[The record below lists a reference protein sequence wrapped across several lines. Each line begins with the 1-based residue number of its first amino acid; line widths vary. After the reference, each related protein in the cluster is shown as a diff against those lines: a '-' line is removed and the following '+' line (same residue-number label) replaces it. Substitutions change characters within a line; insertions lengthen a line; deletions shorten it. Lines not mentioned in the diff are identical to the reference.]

1 VLEEFVVD
9 KTPTGRRRLIKW
21 LGAGSLL
28 AAGLIGGGVLGSTLS
43 ASADPTATPSDRSST
58 ATKTVDPGGSKPVRS
73 DEQAVSSAL
82 EAELKAAARK
92 AVPGGTVIR
101 VETDAGDGEWEAHM
115 RKADGTLVTVKFD
128 KNKAVIGVEDGMG
141 KGDPGHR

>member
-21 LGAGSLL
+21 LGGGSLL
-28 AAGLIGGGVLGSTLS
+28 AVGLIGGGVLASTLS
-43 ASADPTATPSDRSST
+43 ASADPTATPSDQSST
-58 ATKTVDPGGSKPVRS
+58 ATRTVDPGGSKPVRS

-82 EAELKAAARK
+82 EAELKAAALK

-115 RKADGTLVTVKFD
+115 KKADGTLVTVKFD